1 MSDDKKNVVDVEVI
15 SEEHDDSRKNGGTYT
30 ATYYYTNSGN
40 GTGYERHYTYQDM
53 FGLHAPGRD
62 GLQYAGIVTLT
73 LFFFC
78 LFKFSNHAIINSIQS
93 AGNRIFFLISL
104 FLAALGF
111 AFFEAVGSAFGLY
124 YNLHTL
130 LEGRVPNPWI
140 SRIIIWCVSLG
151 LVAMLV

>member
-1 MSDDKKNVVDVEVI
+1 MSGITPTRTCSACTPPDA
-15 SEEHDDSRKNGGTYT
+15 T
-30 ATYYYTNSGN
+30 ACST
-40 GTGYERHYTYQDM
+40 RA
-53 FGLHAPGRD
+53 L
-62 GLQYAGIVTLT
+62 VTLT

-78 LFKFSNHAIINSIQS
+78 LFKW
-93 AGNRIFFLISL
+93 G

>member
-62 GLQYAGIVTLT
+62 GLQYAGIG
-73 LFFFC
+73 
-78 LFKFSNHAIINSIQS
+78 HAD
-93 AGNRIFFLISL
+93 AL
-104 FLAALGF
+104 FLLPLQM
-111 AFFEAVGSAFGLY
+111 GLSGRPR
-124 YNLHTL
+124 LRL
-130 LEGRVPNPWI
+130 L
-140 SRIIIWCVSLG
+140 
-151 LVAMLV
+151 

>member
-73 LFFFC
+73 LF
-78 LFKFSNHAIINSIQS
+78 S
-93 AGNRIFFLISL
+93 
-104 FLAALGF
+104 
-111 AFFEAVGSAFGLY
+111 FFEAVGSAFGLY

-130 LEGRVPNPWI
+130 LEGRAPNPWI

>member
-1 MSDDKKNVVDVEVI
+1 MSDDKKNIVDVEVI
-15 SEEHDDSRKNGGTYT
+15 SEEHDDSRKKGGTYT

-78 LFKFSNHAIINSIQS
+78 LFKW
-93 AGNRIFFLISL
+93 G

-140 SRIIIWCVSLG
+140 SRMIIWCVSLG